1 MGITR
6 PGIKEP
12 GFIITEDQEERIAAA
27 LDIIEAHMGLEAR
40 GPAYGICLRAM
51 QDVQATP
58 GENLSP
64 MRKAFQAALVLSSE
78 LQSQL
83 DALAADPTAEDAL
96 ESIPGAD
103 ARLSRTQAQL
113 ADLQA
118 LLMAVVQDALPH
130 SRKFPEQVGP
140 VRDVVTGLAELYE
153 RTTGRPAA
161 SGVRNDRIN
170 ETVSGPFFE
179 SVDVILKAAGKYMS
193 QESLRKEI
201 ERYLGEV
208 EPAKT

>member
-12 GFIITEDQEERIAAA
+12 GFIITEEQEESIAAA
-27 LDIIEAHMGLEAR
+27 LDVIEARMGLVAR
-40 GPAYGICLRAM
+40 GPAYGICLLAL
-51 QDVQATP
+51 QDAYGTP
-58 GENLSP
+58 GKNLSP
-64 MRKAFQAALVLSSE
+64 TRKTFQNVQSLSSE
-78 LQSQL
+78 LQGQL
-83 DALAADPTAEDAL
+83 DSLRTDPTAQDAL
-96 ESIPGAD
+96 SSIPDAD
-103 ARLSRTQAQL
+103 AQLSRTQAQL

-118 LLMAVVQDALPH
+118 LLKKVMQDALPD
-130 SRKFPEQVGP
+130 SAKFPEQVGP
-140 VRDVVTGLAELYE
+140 VRGVVIGLAELYE

-161 SGVRNDRIN
+161 SGVKNDRIN

-179 SVDVILKAAGKYMS
+179 SVDAVLKSAGKYMS
-193 QESLRKEI
+193 QEALRKEI

>member
-1 MGITR
+1 MTITR

-27 LDIIEAHMGLEAR
+27 LDIIEEHMGLEAR
-40 GPAYGICLRAM
+40 GPAYGICLHAL
-51 QDVQATP
+51 QDAQGTP

-64 MRKAFQAALVLSSE
+64 TRKAFQTALALSSD
-78 LQSQL
+78 LQGQL

-96 ESIPGAD
+96 SSIPD
-103 ARLSRTQAQL
+103 AEVRLSRAQAQL

-118 LLMAVVQDALPH
+118 LLKSVAQEALPH
-130 SRKFPEQVGP
+130 STKFPEQVGP
-140 VRDVVTGLAELYE
+140 VRGVVIGLAELYE

-170 ETVSGPFFE
+170 ETVSGPFFV
-179 SVDVILKAAGKYMS
+179 SVDVVLKAAGKYMS

-201 ERYLGEV
+201 DRYLGEV
-208 EPAKT
+208 VPAKM